1 MGYSPVYNIS
11 AKRPRPNDLSS
22 NYMWHCRLGH
32 ISENRMKNL
41 HSDGH
46 LTSFDFESYETC
58 EACLLDKMTKVPF
71 TGLSERVLDCWNSY
85 ILICADQ

>member
-1 MGYSPVYNIS
+1 
-11 AKRPRPNDLSS
+11 
-22 NYMWHCRLGH
+22 
-32 ISENRMKNL
+32 MKNL